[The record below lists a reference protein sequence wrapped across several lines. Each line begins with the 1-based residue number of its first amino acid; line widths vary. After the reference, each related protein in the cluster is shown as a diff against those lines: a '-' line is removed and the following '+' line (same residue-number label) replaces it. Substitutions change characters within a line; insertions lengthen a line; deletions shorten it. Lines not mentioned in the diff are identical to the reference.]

1 MFDKTTFLNL
11 DIDNML
17 EIKNSKFSKF
27 NGEESFFCN
36 NLNMI

>member
-17 EIKNSKFSKF
+17 EIKNSKFS
-27 NGEESFFCN
+27 NSYGEETFFSN
-36 NLNMI
+36 NYNLI